1 MTLNLPTT
9 LVFLVVSLMP
19 VTANHLVLAQHGSD
33 ASDNGRQNGST
44 ELMSYDELWHGLK
57 QRDLNYL
64 DASKAFRLLAK
75 RDGEV
80 EAMTHLIEGMSDADD
95 PMSRYAAYVVL
106 PFTARI
112 HPGRQAQAAVPL
124 LSNHDENIRRAA
136 EKVLFAAEYRALGDT
151 PVFDF
156 YEHYLYD
163 QNGARPPDVFVD
175 RLYNRSALASLELFT
190 DFYGDPRRDP
200 EGMTLRPRAD
210 RLRKTFEY
218 HLWMM
223 EEGDVDTGE
232 SLEHQS
238 KAKGALEGLAGLD
251 RWWADIFVAEAM
263 ANFKDLRYPEIA
275 RELDREDDLVERR
288 LEWLRRVEERERE

>member
-1 MTLNLPTT
+1 M
-9 LVFLVVSLMP
+9 
-19 VTANHLVLAQHGSD
+19 
-33 ASDNGRQNGST
+33 
-44 ELMSYDELWHGLK
+44 
-57 QRDLNYL
+57 RDKY
-64 DASKAFRLLAK
+64 S
-75 RDGEV
+75 
-80 EAMTHLIEGMSDADD
+80 S
-95 PMSRYAAYVVL
+95 P
-106 PFTARI
+106 
-112 HPGRQAQAAVPL
+112 QVPL
-124 LSNHDENIRRAA
+124 LWFVYYLMILMMLLMPSAVAGDEPDAASVENKVAKLIEEMRTRQGMSINNWWSDVARFRELVHPEHYDEGAKALVHQIAVSENGQMKLALTWLPRAA
-136 EKVLFAAEYRALGDT
+136 LLWPSHLAAGAAPLLEADDSKVHDAASFLLRMLEQEALGRT
-151 PVFDF
+151 PIFELHEDYF
-156 YEHYLYD
+156 YDLE
-163 QNGARPPDVFVD
+163 GSRPPDVFVD

-190 DFYGDPRRDP
+190 GFYGDPRRDP
-200 EGMTLRPRAD
+200 EGMTLRPTAD